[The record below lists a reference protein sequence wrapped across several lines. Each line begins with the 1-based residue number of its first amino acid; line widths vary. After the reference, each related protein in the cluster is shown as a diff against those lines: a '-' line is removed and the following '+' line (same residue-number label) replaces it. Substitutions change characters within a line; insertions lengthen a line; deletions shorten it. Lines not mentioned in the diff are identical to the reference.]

1 MSAEWQFLITLNEQL
16 RPLKDPLAIMGAA
29 GRLLGKHLHASR
41 VHYSVI
47 DGDEFVLR
55 GFYTDRAPAFPARGN
70 VSQFS
75 KAIVD
80 ACRRGETVVVNDV
93 SNDAR
98 FTDTERQQLLAVGNA
113 AFIGV
118 PLIKGGR
125 WVNGFGVH
133 SATPRAWTSDQ
144 IALVEITADRTWSA
158 GERVRTEEALGRSE
172 NRQAFMRRLN
182 DTIRELDDPARILQE
197 ACRLLGTYLGV
208 NRVAYGE
215 IDGDDCVITHDY
227 TNGVPSMTGLVQWR
241 NLGGSRTEEILRGWT
256 MAVNDT
262 SSEAHTPEERE
273 ALAAASIRAYI
284 CPLLIKDGRFAAAFG
299 VHSNSP
305 RAWTQDEITL
315 VQDAGDRIWAALEHR
330 KAEMELR
337 ANHQRLAFLLRLNDA
352 LRPLSDG
359 AAIQDIAARHL
370 AEYLDVA
377 RAGYT
382 ELEGRDYIIRHEHA
396 RGAAPLTGPPK
407 HFNVGPILREAL
419 ERGETIAISDVESD
433 PRLSEDARVTFRS
446 RQIAA
451 FIGVA
456 LFKEGRIVAAFGVN
470 QPKPRVWTTGEIELV
485 REVAERTWDAVERA
499 RAETALREQQTRLR
513 LALEASAGGSW
524 MWDFRTNEAHWDNA
538 FRAQFGFTPD
548 EPPAF
553 ETWLARLHP
562 DDREGM
568 IRNFKDVQQETDRWD
583 RTYRF
588 VRPDGAVRWIQSL
601 GRADRDRDGKV
612 VRVTGLEL
620 DITERRESENA
631 LQQRFAIALQERTAE
646 LKYRTTQLSQM
657 AWDLTL
663 AEHHAR
669 EELARTLHDGL
680 QQLLVIVALN
690 LELQLKHEHEAGIAP
705 SELLAQAKQ
714 QIDEALDVARSL
726 NIELFPPVLQRAGL
740 PSALNWLANWT
751 RDKYKV
757 RVEVNADPRADS
769 ARKDIRTLLFESVR
783 ELLFNAVKHAQA
795 DRVTVSL
802 ELDGDDR
809 LSITVTDRGIGFAPA
824 RLDDRSKPGQQAGW
838 GLFRMRERLSL
849 LGGSLDIESAP
860 GRGTRVRLVAPRG
873 AMHTTADVDEVRVAP
888 SSEPRA
894 IHDTRTSPD
903 ALRILIVDDHPAVR
917 RALREMLHQ
926 RPQLKV
932 VGDSANGYE
941 AIAHANTLRPDVILM
956 DVAMPHMDGVE
967 ATARIHAEFP
977 DIRIFGLSTLA
988 RDETADALEQAGAA
1002 GFFMKGTDVRR
1013 LIEQLLAYHESRGAR
1028 ENAAS

>member
-1 MSAEWQFLITLNEQL
+1 MSAEWQFVITLNEQL

-29 GRLLGKHLHASR
+29 CRLLGHHLHASR
-41 VHYSVI
+41 VHYAVI
-47 DGDEFVLR
+47 DGDEFLLR
-55 GFYTDRAPAFPARGN
+55 SFYTDRAPAFPARGN

-75 KAIVD
+75 QAIVD

-93 SNDAR
+93 STDPR
-98 FTDTERQQLLAVGNA
+98 FTDAERRQLLAAGNA
-113 AFIGV
+113 AFVGV
-118 PLIKGGR
+118 PLMKDGR
-125 WVNGFGVH
+125 WRNGFGVH

-158 GERVRTEEALGRSE
+158 GERVRAEEALGRSE

-182 DTIRELDDPARILQE
+182 DSIRGLVEPARILEE
-197 ACRLLGTYLGV
+197 ACRLLGTYLRV

-227 TNGVPSMTGLVQWR
+227 TDGVPSMAGLVKWR

-256 MAVNDT
+256 MTVNDT
-262 SSEAHTPEERE
+262 SSEVHTREERE
-273 ALAAASIRAYI
+273 ALAAASIKAYI
-284 CPLLIKDGRFAAAFG
+284 CPLLIKEGRFAAAFG
-299 VHSNSP
+299 VHSNSA
-305 RAWTQDEITL
+305 RAWTEDEITL
-315 VQDAGDRIWAALEHR
+315 VQDVADRIWAALEHR
-330 KAEMELR
+330 KAEAELR
-337 ANHQRLAFLLRLNDA
+337 ANHKRLAFLLRLNDA
-352 LRPLSDG
+352 LRPLSDA
-359 AAIQDIAARHL
+359 AAIQDIAAKRL

-396 RGAAPLTGPPK
+396 RGVAPLTGPPK

-419 ERGETIAISDVESD
+419 QRGETIAISDVESE
-433 PRLSEDARVTFRS
+433 PRLSEDARATFRS

-456 LFKEGRIVAAFGVN
+456 LFKDGRIVAAFGVN
-470 QPKPRVWTTGEIELV
+470 HSKPRLWTAGETELV

-524 MWDFRTNEAHWDNA
+524 TWDLRTNDAHWDDA
-538 FRAQFGFTPD
+538 FRSQFGFPPD
-548 EPPAF
+548 EPPVF
-553 ETWLARLHP
+553 ESWLARVHS
-562 DDREGM
+562 DDRPRMQRTLEEVRGG
-568 IRNFKDVQQETDRWD
+568 KDRWD
-583 RTYRF
+583 HTYRI
-588 VRPDGAVRWIQSL
+588 VRPDGALRWMQSL
-601 GRADRDRDGKV
+601 GRADRDAWGTATRL
-612 VRVTGLEL
+612 TGLEL
-620 DITERRESENA
+620 DVTERREGENA
-631 LQQRFAIALQERTAE
+631 QQARFATALQERTAE
-646 LKYRTTQLSQM
+646 LEYRTTQLSQM

-690 LELQLKHEHEAGIAP
+690 LELQLKQEHEVGVAP

-726 NIELFPPVLQRAGL
+726 NVELFPPVLQRAGL
-740 PSALNWLANWT
+740 PAALNWLAKWT
-751 RDKYKV
+751 REKYKV
-757 RVEVNADPRADS
+757 RVQVNADPRADS

-783 ELLFNAVKHAQA
+783 ELLFNAVKHAQT
-795 DRVTVSL
+795 DRVTVAL
-802 ELDGDDR
+802 ELEGDDR
-809 LSITVTDRGIGFAPA
+809 LSIIVTDRGIGFSPS
-824 RLDDRSKPGQQAGW
+824 RLDDRSKPGQAGW

-849 LGGSLDIESAP
+849 LGGSLDIDSAP

-873 AMHTTADVDEVRVAP
+873 ATHHTADANGLTVAQRV
-888 SSEPRA
+888 EPTAIEGDRA
-894 IHDTRTSPD
+894 NPD
-903 ALRILIVDDHPAVR
+903 ALKILIVDDHPAVR

-926 RPQLKV
+926 RPQLRV

-967 ATARIHAEFP
+967 ATARIHAELP
-977 DIRIFGLSTLA
+977 GIRILGLSTLS
-988 RDETADALEQAGAA
+988 RNETADALEQAGAD
-1002 GFFMKGTDVRR
+1002 GFFIKGTDIRR
-1013 LIEQLLAYHESRGAR
+1013 LIDQLLEYHASRGAADQPVR
-1028 ENAAS
+1028 